1 MLSEASINASHTGV
15 AVGADAAL
23 PSIGEHLSL
32 CTILLMAP
40 ALRKHE
46 TSRRRVSGLGVREDV
61 GRRIRT
67 RREDSNMSLREFARR
82 LGISASA
89 VSQIETGKS
98 RPSMTTLYAV
108 IDELGLSVDDLFSP
122 LGPAGVPPP
131 PSGQRLT
138 GLDVRDD
145 VGRWIRTRREDSN
158 VSLREFA
165 RRIGISA
172 SAVSQIE
179 TGKSR
184 PSVTTLYAVID
195 ELGLSVDDLFSPLG
209 PAGVPTRPGATPAT
223 GGHPAVQRV
232 EDRAAI
238 ELESG
243 ARWERLTPVADAEV
257 DFVHVVY
264 DVGGSSSLD
273 GRLIRHPGR
282 EYGVVLEGTIEVAL
296 GFETHRLRPGDSIR
310 FDATMPHLIRNV
322 GDEPARCIWC
332 TTGRGDEPS
341 TLTVRRT

>member
-122 LGPAGVPPP
+122 LGPAGVPSP

-209 PAGVPTRPGATPAT
+209 PRRRPPGGPGRHP
-223 GGHPAVQRV
+223 GGHPAR
-232 EDRAAI
+232 R
-238 ELESG
+238 
-243 ARWERLTPVADAEV
+243 R
-257 DFVHVVY
+257 
-264 DVGGSSSLD
+264 LD
-273 GRLIRHPGR
+273 GRRPKAARASGWGGR
-282 EYGVVLEGTIEVAL
+282 GRGSAGRRGPTSISCLRWAGDLPRWGAASSATRGGGVRRLGGKHGGGGFGLRRPRRGGAGVSFKSTSPLLHRVGGGGPAL
-296 GFETHRLRPGDSIR
+296 PLWFN
-310 FDATMPHLIRNV
+310 A
-322 GDEPARCIWC
+322 
-332 TTGRGDEPS
+332 GRGDEPS
-341 TLTVRRT
+341 ALTVRRT